1 MADLKIEV
9 TYFEKPGL
17 ANTDK
22 ALEIAKKYADQFNVR
37 DIIVASTSGNVAEKA
52 AGIFNPNDYNLV
64 VIAHSYYFVG
74 TKKRQEFD
82 DAILNSLKER
92 GVKIHFATH
101 SMAGIER
108 NIRIEYKQ
116 WCFVDLMAKFMRE
129 QFSQGTKVCIE
140 IASMA
145 VDAGLID
152 DLEKDVICVGGTGH
166 GSDTV
171 CLIKPA
177 PTSLF
182 DKLRV
187 KAILAKPL

>member
-1 MADLKIEV
+1 MVDLKIEV

-17 ANTDK
+17 VNTDK

-52 AGIFNPNDYNLV
+52 AGIFNPNEYNLV

-82 DAILNSLKER
+82 DAKLSSLKEK

>member
-1 MADLKIEV
+1 MVDLKIEV

-17 ANTDK
+17 LNTDK

-52 AGIFNPNDYNLV
+52 AGIFNPNEYNLV

-82 DAILNSLKER
+82 DAKLSSLKEK

-152 DLEKDVICVGGTGH
+152 DLDKDVICVGGTGN

>member
-1 MADLKIEV
+1 MVDLKIEV

-17 ANTDK
+17 LNTDK

-52 AGIFNPNDYNLV
+52 AGIFNPNEYNLV

-82 DAILNSLKER
+82 DAKLSSLKEK

-101 SMAGIER
+101 SMAGIEK

-116 WCFVDLMAKFMRE
+116 WCFIDLMAKFMRE

>member
-17 ANTDK
+17 ENTDK
-22 ALEIAKKYADQFNVR
+22 ALEIAKKYADQMNVK
-37 DIIVASTSGNVAEKA
+37 DVIVASTSGNVAVKA
-52 AGIFNPNDYNLV
+52 AEIFNPNDYNLV

-82 DAILNSLKER
+82 EAILNSLKEK

-116 WCFVDLMAKFMRE
+116 WCFVDLMAKFMRD

-182 DKLRV
+182 NKLRI

>member
-52 AGIFNPNDYNLV
+52 AGIFNPNEYNLV

-82 DAILNSLKER
+82 DAKLSSLKEK

-182 DKLRV
+182 NKLRV
-187 KAILAKPL
+187 KAILSKPL

>member
-82 DAILNSLKER
+82 DAILK
-92 GVKIHFATH
+92 
-101 SMAGIER
+101 
-108 NIRIEYKQ
+108 
-116 WCFVDLMAKFMRE
+116 
-129 QFSQGTKVCIE
+129 
-140 IASMA
+140 
-145 VDAGLID
+145 
-152 DLEKDVICVGGTGH
+152 
-166 GSDTV
+166 
-171 CLIKPA
+171 
-177 PTSLF
+177 
-182 DKLRV
+182 
-187 KAILAKPL
+187 